1 MNLVILIESA
11 QMFFRNFG
19 FRHATAALGEF
30 AIALAGAPKRRTEM
44 TATLQRMVRD
54 PRTGEVHMPHEP
66 LSIIRTMEN
75 LGRTV
80 PWGEAHHAI
89 SSALLDTL
97 KNERQEMRKL
107 IATLVNRR
115 KSKAAT
121 TWTCRAVA

>member
-1 MNLVILIESA
+1 
-11 QMFFRNFG
+11 
-19 FRHATAALGEF
+19 
-30 AIALAGAPKRRTEM
+30 M
-44 TATLQRMVRD
+44 TASLQSMVRD

-66 LSIIRTMEN
+66 LSIIRTMKN

-115 KSKAAT
+115 RRSNATNHRRPHCLDANATCIGEDARLNTSSAVNANLILTHLSAKSPK
-121 TWTCRAVA
+121 